1 VHYNLRLLS
10 QYYDRAYEDPM
21 YKIWDNL
28 PENDNLEDGTIHLEE
43 LEATLMR
50 DEDEVTTTMPPPPSG
65 SST

>member
-1 VHYNLRLLS
+1 
-10 QYYDRAYEDPM
+10 M